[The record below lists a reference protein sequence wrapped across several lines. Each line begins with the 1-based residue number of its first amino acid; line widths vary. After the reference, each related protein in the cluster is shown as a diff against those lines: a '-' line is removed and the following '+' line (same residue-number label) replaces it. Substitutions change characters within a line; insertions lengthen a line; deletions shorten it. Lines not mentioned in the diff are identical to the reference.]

1 MLVRSCHVPFRK
13 QVLQIFAKLC
23 SVFHVA
29 MEFLK
34 PIASL
39 QEGDMRSEI
48 AHIWSNMKRRMHRMC
63 SVIIQGLHAAKLR
76 CHREEGGGGG
86 GGQPL
91 SMNSGHT
98 EAA

>member
-1 MLVRSCHVPFRK
+1 MLVCSCHVPFRK

-48 AHIWSNMKRRMHRMC
+48 ASYLVKHETEDAQNVQRNHTRTTYCKIMIPQRGGM
-63 SVIIQGLHAAKLR
+63 
-76 CHREEGGGGG
+76 EGGGGG
-86 GGQPL
+86 GGNP
-91 SMNSGHT
+91 
-98 EAA
+98 